1 MTITF
6 NGTAKAYMT
15 FGNDALVQNL
25 FTIENG
31 PASRV
36 NIMVRNMDIESDT
49 LTVST
54 AVQSIMRTSRATSIS
69 GGIILEKV
77 GFDTTQTSD
86 PNVVFRTPLMDSAR
100 VTATPGTTIWQGY
113 LGRMHTAVEQQQEPF
128 TGRGLLPFK
137 GISPDF
143 RLRPGEALVVQL
155 ISAATA
161 SNAAV
166 MNFMAVQC
174 GFDEE
179 AISTFA
185 ISGTVTLSGSPV
197 TGAKVAIVEADDIN
211 LTNAFLREV
220 ITTPAGGAWSS
231 TIRTG
236 KIGYAYVQYNN
247 GGTYYTA
254 PGSPYLS

>member
-1 MTITF
+1 
-6 NGTAKAYMT
+6 MT

-36 NIMVRNMDIESDT
+36 NIMVRNLDIESDT

-69 GGIILEKV
+69 GGIILEKA
-77 GFDTTQTSD
+77 GFDTAQTSD
-86 PNVVFRTPLMDSAR
+86 PDVVFRTPLMDSAR
-100 VTATPGTTIWQGY
+100 VAATPGTTIWQGY

-155 ISAATA
+155 ISAAVA
-161 SNAAV
+161 SNAAQ
-166 MNFMAVQC
+166 MNMMAIQC

-179 AISTFA
+179 SISTFA

-197 TGAKVAIVEADDIN
+197 TGAKVSIIEADDIN
-211 LTNAFLREV
+211 MTNAFLREI

-236 KIGYAYVQYNN
+236 KIGFAHVQYNN